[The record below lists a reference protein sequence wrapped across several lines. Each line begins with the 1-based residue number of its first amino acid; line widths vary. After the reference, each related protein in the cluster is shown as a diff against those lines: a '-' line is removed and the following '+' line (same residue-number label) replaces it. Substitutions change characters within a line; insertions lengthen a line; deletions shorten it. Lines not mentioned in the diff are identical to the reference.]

1 MTTTEEKARAR
12 SRAYYAANKEKI
24 LARRKA
30 KTTAPEPEPAATKL
44 PLHPRGRGCSPFPF
58 QQLPDELQRHVCSFL
73 SGTPQFASVFTVH
86 PPPLVVRA
94 HHDEQAAK
102 RLRQCIEE
110 RKVTMTFVLDLADGY
125 KTKHILEAEMQV
137 VKDLGEE
144 GLDRAYRTL
153 CHVLNVKMR
162 RKMNET
168 LSDLVLKAKT
178 RFRWE
183 APR

>member
-30 KTTAPEPEPAATKL
+30 KTMAPEPAAPKL
-44 PLHPRGRGCSPFPF
+44 PFPF

-110 RKVTMTFVLDLADGY
+110 RKVTTTFVLDLADAYRMKHVDEAEREVVQNHGEETLERVY
-125 KTKHILEAEMQV
+125 KT
-137 VKDLGEE
+137 LGI
-144 GLDRAYRTL
+144 
-153 CHVLNVKMR
+153 VLNVEIYDEGIPLM
-162 RKMNET
+162 
-168 LSDLVLKAKT
+168 DLMIKAKKAVLKA
-178 RFRWE
+178 
-183 APR
+183 PSPQP